1 MGLTKK
7 TYLKRKNQRH
17 IYESRK
23 RAAKLIN
30 KRFIIKKKNRHKEG
44 QQGEAQTISYE
55 KIRRQARRK
64 IFKDYDFNN
73 QQSLPVVIDKT
84 LGIEFGDIDSFIGIG
99 KQIVESSA
107 NDVRFYL
114 TNCEKL
120 WPSAIMLLCSFLEWR
135 TLAFKYSQKKH
146 KSSTRPKQGSYG
158 PRNKELADYLCQS
171 GFYDYVHVDYH
182 KPIPINP
189 DEIVKLELNNC
200 RTVID
205 KKMQELED
213 LITRKAQLTDSEKE
227 AVNCK
232 VIPEIINNATEH
244 GENCIDQSWWTM
256 GQYVPDL
263 HIISICIA
271 DNGIGFKETLCT
283 GPQSDDSII
292 KDLIEKD
299 ASETQFIE
307 LAFKDGIS
315 GAMDANNWEL
325 SHIHEYLPNGRNR
338 GGGMS
343 GIKDTCKQCGIKLS
357 IFSQSGYIIYDE
369 NGNIS
374 SKNSFDKRIFG
385 GTFFNLVIPGI

>member
-1 MGLTKK
+1 MGITKL
-7 TYLKRKNQRH
+7 TYLKRKNMRQ

-23 RAAKLIN
+23 RASKIKN
-30 KRFIIKKKNRHKEG
+30 KRFIKKTQRYKDKQEMS
-44 QQGEAQTISYE
+44 EQTVSYE

-64 IFKDYDFNN
+64 IFNDYDFNN
-73 QQSLPVVIDKT
+73 QDSLPVVINKT
-84 LGIEFGDIDSFIGIG
+84 LGIEFGDIESFIGIG
-99 KQIVESSA
+99 KQIVESNA
-107 NDVRFYL
+107 NDIKLHL
-114 TNCEKL
+114 TRCEKL
-120 WPSAIMLLCSFLEWR
+120 WPSAIMLLSSFLQWR
-135 TLAFKYSQKKH
+135 TLAYKYSQKKH
-146 KSSTRPKQGSYG
+146 KCSKPPRLGSYA
-158 PRNKELADYLCQS
+158 PKNKELADYLCQS
-171 GFYDYVHVDYH
+171 GFYDYVQVDHH
-182 KPIPINP
+182 KPVPINP
-189 DEIVKLELNNC
+189 DEIVKLELNNS

-213 LITRKAQLTDSEKE
+213 LVTNKANLTSSQKE
-227 AVNCK
+227 AINCK

-244 GENCIDQSWWTM
+244 GENCIDQGWWAM
-256 GQYVPDL
+256 GQYFPES

-271 DNGIGFKETLCT
+271 DNGIGFKDTLCT

-292 KDLIEKD
+292 KDLIDEN
-299 ASETQFIE
+299 ASETRFIE

-315 GAMDANNWEL
+315 GAMDANSWEL

-343 GIKDTCKQCGIKLS
+343 GIKATCKQCGIKLS

-374 SKNSFDKRIFG
+374 SKNSYDKRIFG